1 MRAAGG
7 AEHTWEIDPIDHQI
21 QRGELLLGVRDYGGG
36 GGHAVVLVHG
46 LRANAAIWDRVAPML
61 AERFRVV
68 ALDLE
73 GCGLSG
79 VDPEPGWRALQED
92 VASLIEQLQL
102 IRPVLVGHGLGA
114 APLLL
119 HAGSGA
125 DYAGVLS
132 LDWLPEEA
140 AVAAEGWRQLLMR
153 VREDRLLNFAGSR
166 SDMIGLAAELDRT
179 GDPDLGMTMLERELV
194 VDGDRWRCRHLPSQV
209 WDLYQALRVDPV
221 PPIDWSEVHN
231 AGPPFVV
238 LASTRSGAIPHAVGR
253 PRRDT
258 PGMRWTDAGHDLP
271 LEAPEQIAE
280 LVRELAR
287 T

>member
-1 MRAAGG
+1 M
-7 AEHTWEIDPIDHQI
+7 
-21 QRGELLLGVRDYGGG
+21 
-36 GGHAVVLVHG
+36 VLVHG
-46 LRANAAIWDRVAPML
+46 LRANAAAWDRVAPIL

-79 VDPEPGWRALQED
+79 VDPEPGWRALRED
-92 VASLIEQLQL
+92 VAALVDQLQL

-119 HAGSGA
+119 HAGTGA

-140 AVAAEGWRQLLMR
+140 ATAAEGWRQLLMR
-153 VREDRLLNFAGSR
+153 LRDDRLLNFSGSR
-166 SDMIGLAAELDRT
+166 SDMIGLAGELDRT
-179 GDPDLGMTMLERELV
+179 GDPDLGMTMLERELEA
-194 VDGDRWRCRHLPSQV
+194 DGDRWRCRHHPSQV
-209 WDLYQALRVDPV
+209 WDLYQALRADPV
-221 PPIDWSEVHN
+221 PPIDWSEIHN

-258 PGMRWTDAGHDLP
+258 AGMRWTDAGHDLP
-271 LEAPEQIAE
+271 LEAPERIAE